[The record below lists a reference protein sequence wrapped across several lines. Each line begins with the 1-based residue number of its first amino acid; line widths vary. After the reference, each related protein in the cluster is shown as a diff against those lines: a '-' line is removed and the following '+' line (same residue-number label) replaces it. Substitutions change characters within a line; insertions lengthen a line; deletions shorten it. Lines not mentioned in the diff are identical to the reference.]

1 MTSADCPPAA
11 GMSLTSLGQLGSTSH
26 HHRYSQSPQHPA
38 PSMQRPAKPLV
49 TSILTQETFAPLAQR
64 PYTKNLCSSCPASLH
79 KKPFL
84 PQTISYP
91 LLLLPVNS
99 RISAASGTSQSSTS
113 SARGCLHSSVTQIC
127 LLAIGSRRRIAGT
140 NSASAQL
147 LEPGEGEVRFILQ
160 RCCFSPLFSAS
171 SMRKALHSHSDSLK
185 LGRAGL
191 SAPEQPAGAGA
202 GGEEDVAQLCWQ
214 QLPVCV
220 CRDRGGHSLGPAQ
233 SHTALGFR
241 HISLRLLP
249 G

>member
-38 PSMQRPAKPLV
+38 CKGQQSPRS
-49 TSILTQETFAPLAQR
+49 
-64 PYTKNLCSSCPASLH
+64 PASLH

-84 PQTISYP
+84 PQTISCP

-99 RISAASGTSQSSTS
+99 WISAVSGTSQSSTS

-214 QLPVCV
+214 QLPVCD

-241 HISLRLLP
+241 HISLRLLS

>member
-1 MTSADCPPAA
+1 MSPCCRDVPDIFGTARVHFPPPQIFPITSAPSTQHAKA
-11 GMSLTSLGQLGSTSH
+11 SKALGH
-26 HHRYSQSPQHPA
+26 QHP
-38 PSMQRPAKPLV
+38 
-49 TSILTQETFAPLAQR
+49 
-64 PYTKNLCSSCPASLH
+64 YTRNLCSPSPASLH

-84 PQTISYP
+84 PQTISCP

-160 RCCFSPLFSAS
+160 RCCFSPLFSTS
-171 SMRKALHSHSDSLK
+171 SMRKGLHSHSDSLK

-202 GGEEDVAQLCWQ
+202 GGEEDVPQLCWQ

-241 HISLRLLP
+241 HISLRLLS